1 MLVEQKPR
9 VINDI
14 DNVSDASNTSNKR
27 AQEKGTKGTESSLQP
42 ASTPLARASVAQ
54 KHYYASGKSDAGAQS
69 NFAYVE
75 SQPASLA
82 VEAAVAIVINGIHY
96 AVLMASPSQLEYLAV
111 GFLFSEG
118 LIQHSHEL
126 LDWEVTQ
133 LTDVSSLQRF
143 SGSDSFKR
151 NSFESSSFKGS
162 GAANSTIDDD
172 NNLDNSANF
181 DQLTEQLQDYDA
193 YVVEL
198 VLNQRCHQ
206 RIQAQRRQ
214 LAGRTGCGMC
224 GMTGLSQALPSLK
237 AYAKDGACPKPSLD
251 KLLAIRAQVDA
262 MQHTH
267 QLTGAVHAAAT
278 MQGEQLYLFEDV
290 GRHNALD
297 KLIGWQLRHKS
308 KINGTGL
315 DRTELDCTELNCVV
329 MTSRLSIE
337 LVQKSIRMQL
347 PWLVGMSAPTSTAVR
362 VAERYGLGLAGFL
375 RDNRV
380 TYYAGYS

>member
-1 MLVEQKPR
+1 MIAENNAETDAKYSDQFLV
-9 VINDI
+9 N
-14 DNVSDASNTSNKR
+14 NKL
-27 AQEKGTKGTESSLQP
+27 ANKISETIELS
-42 ASTPLARASVAQ
+42 AAPLARNHLAQ
-54 KHYYASGKSDAGAQS
+54 KHYYPSDKYGHHSIARTSVAQTS
-69 NFAYVE
+69 TEQIRVD
-75 SQPASLA
+75 SQSASLA

-96 AVLMASPSQLEYLAV
+96 AVLMASPHQLEYLAV

-133 LTDVSSLQRF
+133 LTDIASYQKF
-143 SGSDSFKR
+143 TQDSFSQDSSRQDSHVK
-151 NSFESSSFKGS
+151 NPINESLESEAFEQSLIS
-162 GAANSTIDDD
+162 
-172 NNLDNSANF
+172 
-181 DQLTEQLQDYDA
+181 LQDYDI

-206 RIQAQRRQ
+206 RIQAQKRQ

-224 GMTGLSQALPSLK
+224 GITGLTQALPDLSSYRQDIQQVK
-237 AYAKDGACPKPSLD
+237 ANIPSLGY
-251 KLLAIRAQVDA
+251 LLEIRRQVDT

-278 MQGEQLYLFEDV
+278 MYNQQLYLFEDV

-297 KLIGWQLRHKS
+297 KLIGWQLR
-308 KINGTGL
+308 NN
-315 DRTELDCTELNCVV
+315 TEVECVL

-337 LVQKSIRMQL
+337 LVQKSIRGRI

-362 VAERYGLGLAGFL
+362 VAERYSLGLAGFL

-380 TYYAGYS
+380 TYYSGT

>member
-1 MLVEQKPR
+1 MIAQSDTETDAKYS
-9 VINDI
+9 
-14 DNVSDASNTSNKR
+14 DNFSVNTLTDKTS
-27 AQEKGTKGTESSLQP
+27 ETIESS
-42 ASTPLARASVAQ
+42 ATPLARNHWAQ
-54 KHYYASGKSDAGAQS
+54 KHHYPTDKYNSNNIIETRVAKTNIAQTHMQQIS
-69 NFAYVE
+69 IDCQ
-75 SQPASLA
+75 SASLA

-96 AVLMASPSQLEYLAV
+96 AVLMASPHQLEYLAV
-111 GFLFSEG
+111 GFLSSEG

-133 LTDVSSLQRF
+133 LNDIADYQKFTQ
-143 SGSDSFKR
+143 DSFIKER
-151 NSFESSSFKGS
+151 FIRDATDESFESAAFEQSLSS
-162 GAANSTIDDD
+162 
-172 NNLDNSANF
+172 
-181 DQLTEQLQDYDA
+181 LQDYDI

-206 RIQAQRRQ
+206 RIQAQKRQ
-214 LAGRTGCGMC
+214 LAGRTGCGIC
-224 GMTGLSQALPSLK
+224 GITGLTQALPDLSIYRQNRQK
-237 AYAKDGACPKPSLD
+237 ADTPSLD
-251 KLLAIRAQVDA
+251 CLLAIRQQVDA

-278 MQGEQLYLFEDV
+278 MYNQQLYLFEDV

-297 KLIGWQLRHKS
+297 KLIGWQLRNKVEIS
-308 KINGTGL
+308 
-315 DRTELDCTELNCVV
+315 CVL

-337 LVQKSIRMQL
+337 LVQKSIRGRI

-380 TYYAGYS
+380 TYYSNYSDL

>member
-1 MLVEQKPR
+1 MTTEMITKSNAQVPP
-9 VINDI
+9 NDI
-14 DNVSDASNTSNKR
+14 QETVESSNTVSCLTMSDLSKKTQLSSNI
-27 AQEKGTKGTESSLQP
+27 TESLPPSS
-42 ASTPLARASVAQ
+42 STPLARTHLTQ
-54 KHYYASGKSDAGAQS
+54 KHYYLSSKRNDNYVNQPYIENQS
-69 NFAYVE
+69 
-75 SQPASLA
+75 ASLA

-96 AVLMASPSQLEYLAV
+96 AVLMASPHQLEYLAV

-133 LTDVSSLQRF
+133 LKDIASYQKFTQ
-143 SGSDSFKR
+143 DSFRKD
-151 NSFESSSFKGS
+151 SFTQDSHIKNPMNQRLESEAF
-162 GAANSTIDDD
+162 
-172 NNLDNSANF
+172 
-181 DQLTEQLQDYDA
+181 EQSLISLQDYDI

-206 RIQAQRRQ
+206 RIQAQKRQ

-224 GMTGLSQALPSLK
+224 GITGLTQALPDLSAYRQDIQQVK
-237 AYAKDGACPKPSLD
+237 ANIPSLGY
-251 KLLAIRAQVDA
+251 LLEIRQQVDT

-278 MQGEQLYLFEDV
+278 MHNQQLYLFEDV

-297 KLIGWQLRHKS
+297 KLIGWQLRNKM
-308 KINGTGL
+308 
-315 DRTELDCTELNCVV
+315 EVECVL

-337 LVQKSIRMQL
+337 LVQKSIRGHI
-347 PWLVGMSAPTSTAVR
+347 PWLIGMSAPTSTAVR

-380 TYYAGYS
+380 TYYSGI

>member
-1 MLVEQKPR
+1 MTLKKQQIISAAV
-9 VINDI
+9 
-14 DNVSDASNTSNKR
+14 T
-27 AQEKGTKGTESSLQP
+27 
-42 ASTPLARASVAQ
+42 STPLARNHLSQ
-54 KHYYASGKSDAGAQS
+54 KHA
-69 NFAYVE
+69 NFTDSSPNQANSISIE
-75 SQPASLA
+75 NQPVSLA

-96 AVLMASPSQLEYLAV
+96 AVLMASPYQLEYLAI

-118 LIQHSHEL
+118 LIEHSYDL
-126 LDWEVTQ
+126 LDWEVTE
-133 LTDVSSLQRF
+133 L
-143 SGSDSFKR
+143 SDEAKLNAFTQDAIEMSETYKAE
-151 NSFESSSFKGS
+151 NIDFEH
-162 GAANSTIDDD
+162 
-172 NNLDNSANF
+172 L
-181 DQLTEQLQDYDA
+181 LDYDT
-193 YVVEL
+193 YLVEI

-206 RIQAQRRQ
+206 RIQAQKRQ

-224 GMTGLSQALPSLK
+224 GITGLSQALPNLSHYSANPNAK
-237 AYAKDGACPKPSLD
+237 ATVKPSLD
-251 KLLAIRAQVDA
+251 SLLSIRAQVDA

-278 MQGEQLYLFEDV
+278 LYNEQLYLFEDV

-297 KLIGWQLRHKS
+297 KLIGWQLRQKAE
-308 KINGTGL
+308 I
-315 DRTELDCTELNCVV
+315 DCVV

-380 TYYAGYS
+380 TYYSRYS

>member
-1 MLVEQKPR
+1 MTE
-9 VINDI
+9 ISEDND
-14 DNVSDASNTSNKR
+14 NGAAETM
-27 AQEKGTKGTESSLQP
+27 
-42 ASTPLARASVAQ
+42 LARKHLAQ
-54 KHYYASGKSDAGAQS
+54 KHYYPSDKAHGADIPQS
-69 NFAYVE
+69 CIE
-75 SQPASLA
+75 SQTTSLA

-96 AVLMASPSQLEYLAV
+96 AVLMASPHQLEYLAV

-126 LDWEVTQ
+126 LDWEVTH
-133 LTDVSSLQRF
+133 LTDIASYQKFAQSLNDGDLESASIEQR
-143 SGSDSFKR
+143 
-151 NSFESSSFKGS
+151 
-162 GAANSTIDDD
+162 
-172 NNLDNSANF
+172 L
-181 DQLTEQLQDYDA
+181 EQFQDYDI

-206 RIQAQRRQ
+206 RIQAQKRQ

-224 GMTGLSQALPSLK
+224 GITGLTQALPDLS
-237 AYAKDGACPKPSLD
+237 AYTQDSQPIQAACPRLD
-251 KLLAIRAQVDA
+251 YLLDMRQQITA

-278 MQGEQLYLFEDV
+278 LHDEQLYLFEDV

-297 KLIGWQLRHKS
+297 KLIGWQLRNK
-308 KINGTGL
+308 
-315 DRTELDCTELNCVV
+315 READCVL

-337 LVQKSIRMQL
+337 LVQKSIRGRI

-362 VAERYGLGLAGFL
+362 VAQRYGLGLAGFL

-380 TYYAGYS
+380 TYYTGI

>member
-1 MLVEQKPR
+1 MAMMAETTETR
-9 VINDI
+9 VIMTEISEDND
-14 DNVSDASNTSNKR
+14 NSAAETM
-27 AQEKGTKGTESSLQP
+27 
-42 ASTPLARASVAQ
+42 LARKHLAQ
-54 KHYYASGKSDAGAQS
+54 KHYYPSDKAHGADIPQS
-69 NFAYVE
+69 CIE
-75 SQPASLA
+75 SQTTSLA

-96 AVLMASPSQLEYLAV
+96 AVLMASPYQLEYLAV

-126 LDWEVTQ
+126 LDWEVTH
-133 LTDVSSLQRF
+133 LTDIASYQKFAQSLNDGDLESASIEQR
-143 SGSDSFKR
+143 
-151 NSFESSSFKGS
+151 
-162 GAANSTIDDD
+162 
-172 NNLDNSANF
+172 L
-181 DQLTEQLQDYDA
+181 EQFQDYDI

-206 RIQAQRRQ
+206 RIQAQKRQ

-224 GMTGLSQALPSLK
+224 GITGLTQALPDLSHYSQANMHSYK
-237 AYAKDGACPKPSLD
+237 APVPSLD
-251 KLLAIRAQVDA
+251 YLLVLRQQVDA

-278 MQGEQLYLFEDV
+278 IYDQQLYLFEDV

-297 KLIGWQLRHKS
+297 KLIGWQLRQKV
-308 KINGTGL
+308 
-315 DRTELDCTELNCVV
+315 EVDCVL

-337 LVQKSIRMQL
+337 LVQKSIRGRI

-362 VAERYGLGLAGFL
+362 VAQRYGLGLAGFL

-380 TYYAGYS
+380 TYYTGL

>member
-1 MLVEQKPR
+1 MIAQSDTETDAKYS
-9 VINDI
+9 
-14 DNVSDASNTSNKR
+14 DNFSVNTLTDKTS
-27 AQEKGTKGTESSLQP
+27 ETIESS
-42 ASTPLARASVAQ
+42 ATPLARNHWAQ
-54 KHYYASGKSDAGAQS
+54 KHHYPTDKYNSNNIIETRVAKTNIAQTHMQQIS
-69 NFAYVE
+69 IDCQ
-75 SQPASLA
+75 SASLA

-96 AVLMASPSQLEYLAV
+96 AVLMASPHQLEYLAV
-111 GFLFSEG
+111 GFLSSEG

-133 LTDVSSLQRF
+133 LNDIADYQNLTQ
-143 SGSDSFKR
+143 DSFIKER
-151 NSFESSSFKGS
+151 FIRDATDESFESAAFEQSLSS
-162 GAANSTIDDD
+162 
-172 NNLDNSANF
+172 
-181 DQLTEQLQDYDA
+181 LQDYDI

-206 RIQAQRRQ
+206 RIQAQKRQ

-224 GMTGLSQALPSLK
+224 GITGLTQALPDLSIYRQNRQK
-237 AYAKDGACPKPSLD
+237 ADTPSLD
-251 KLLAIRAQVDA
+251 CLLAIRQQVDA

-278 MQGEQLYLFEDV
+278 MYNQQLYLFEDV

-297 KLIGWQLRHKS
+297 KLIGWQLRN
-308 KINGTGL
+308 KI
-315 DRTELDCTELNCVV
+315 EISCVL

-337 LVQKSIRMQL
+337 LIQKSIRGRI

-380 TYYAGYS
+380 TYYSNYSDL

>member
-1 MLVEQKPR
+1 MTE
-9 VINDI
+9 ISEDND
-14 DNVSDASNTSNKR
+14 NGAAETM
-27 AQEKGTKGTESSLQP
+27 
-42 ASTPLARASVAQ
+42 LARKHLAQ
-54 KHYYASGKSDAGAQS
+54 KHYYPSDKAHGADIPQS
-69 NFAYVE
+69 CIE
-75 SQPASLA
+75 SQTTSLA

-96 AVLMASPSQLEYLAV
+96 AVLMASPHQLEYLAV

-126 LDWEVTQ
+126 LDWEVTH
-133 LTDVSSLQRF
+133 LTDIASYQKFAQSLNDGDLESASIEQR
-143 SGSDSFKR
+143 
-151 NSFESSSFKGS
+151 
-162 GAANSTIDDD
+162 
-172 NNLDNSANF
+172 L
-181 DQLTEQLQDYDA
+181 EQFQDYDI

-206 RIQAQRRQ
+206 RIQAQKRQ

-224 GMTGLSQALPSLK
+224 GITGLTQALPDLS
-237 AYAKDGACPKPSLD
+237 AYTQDSQPIQAACPRLD
-251 KLLAIRAQVDA
+251 YLLDMRQQITA

-278 MQGEQLYLFEDV
+278 LHDEQLYLFEDV

-297 KLIGWQLRHKS
+297 KLIGWQLRQKV
-308 KINGTGL
+308 
-315 DRTELDCTELNCVV
+315 EVDCVL

-337 LVQKSIRMQL
+337 LVQKSIRGRI

-362 VAERYGLGLAGFL
+362 VAQRYGLGLAGFL

-380 TYYAGYS
+380 TYYTGI